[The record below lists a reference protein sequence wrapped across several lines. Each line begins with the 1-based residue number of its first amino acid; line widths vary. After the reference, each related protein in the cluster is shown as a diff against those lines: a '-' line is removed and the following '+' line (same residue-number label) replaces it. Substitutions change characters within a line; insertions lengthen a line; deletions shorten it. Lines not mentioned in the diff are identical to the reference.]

1 MKTILP
7 PAHGGSG
14 LVNRILPELEK
25 DTLPEKLSTLKT
37 YIISNSDLSMFYR
50 MADGGLSPL
59 EGPMDS
65 RQFYRVLDEEVI
77 EKNGKKYAWT
87 IPIAFPVSK
96 KDAEELEIGETVFV
110 KNEAGE
116 VVGTLEISDIY
127 PFDKNR
133 YNTSVYGTERTD
145 HPGAKIVLDDSRE
158 YLLGGKIWAY
168 PQPKPLQFGKFMLTP
183 LETRTL
189 FRKRGWE
196 RIIAFQTRNPLH
208 RAHEYAIVYGLEKL
222 TKEGFFAGA
231 VLNPLVGA
239 TKSDDIPADVRMRT
253 YKVLLEEK
261 LIGSGDRDLELWER
275 AGYALDDQLLLIGLD
290 VKMFYGGPKEAI
302 MHAIYRQNYGFTD
315 IIIGRKHADAPFDD
329 GTSIWGDFDAQEK
342 FNHLNGELLIKPL
355 NVGFAAYF
363 EEIGRVGLMEEFQPK
378 GYHIINISGKEL
390 RRKLKNNEVVD
401 NRVMREPVA
410 QILKDYYRSAKRTE
424 KETIKST
431 HIKWHET
438 GITKQDREKRN
449 GHRGIVIWLT
459 GLSGSG
465 KSTIAVELQA
475 QLFERG
481 CQVYILD
488 GDNIRHGLNRD
499 LGFSPKDREQNIR
512 RIGEVAKLFVNAG
525 TIIITSFISPYRE
538 DRDWVRGLLAP
549 GDFAEVYVNAPLAV
563 CEERDTKGLYKKA
576 RRGEIQEFTG
586 ISAPYEPP
594 LKPELEIR
602 TDQLTVEKSAERIM
616 AYLKNSGVI

>member
-65 RQFYRVLDEEVI
+65 RQFFRVLDEEVI

-96 KDAEELEIGETVFV
+96 KDAEELEIRETVFV

-342 FNHLNGELLIKPL
+342 FNHLNGEL
-355 NVGFAAYF
+355 
-363 EEIGRVGLMEEFQPK
+363 
-378 GYHIINISGKEL
+378 
-390 RRKLKNNEVVD
+390 
-401 NRVMREPVA
+401 
-410 QILKDYYRSAKRTE
+410 
-424 KETIKST
+424 
-431 HIKWHET
+431 
-438 GITKQDREKRN
+438 
-449 GHRGIVIWLT
+449 
-459 GLSGSG
+459 
-465 KSTIAVELQA
+465 
-475 QLFERG
+475 
-481 CQVYILD
+481 
-488 GDNIRHGLNRD
+488 
-499 LGFSPKDREQNIR
+499 
-512 RIGEVAKLFVNAG
+512 
-525 TIIITSFISPYRE
+525 
-538 DRDWVRGLLAP
+538 
-549 GDFAEVYVNAPLAV
+549 
-563 CEERDTKGLYKKA
+563 
-576 RRGEIQEFTG
+576 
-586 ISAPYEPP
+586 
-594 LKPELEIR
+594 
-602 TDQLTVEKSAERIM
+602 
-616 AYLKNSGVI
+616 